1 MKKTILE
8 AFRELGF
15 EMEQIEDSDHYK
27 FEFEGHNYIWMY
39 NEDDESFLNI
49 VLPSLLPITEEG
61 AIGFYQLMDNVN
73 STVKY
78 VKAYKFCDGLWLF
91 YERELMGEEDL
102 EKSINHMIY
111 RLEATA
117 NYIKDLI
124 ESLEDSDDDDDNC
137 DMIIDDIEDLDDAE
151 EVEATESD
159 SPTEE

>member
-1 MKKTILE
+1 MKETILE

-15 EMEQIEDSDHYK
+15 VMEQIEDSDHYK
-27 FEFEGHNYIWMY
+27 FEFEGRNYIWMY

-61 AIGFYQLMDNVN
+61 TIGFYQLMDNVN

-78 VKAYKFCDGLWLF
+78 VKAYKLNDALWLF
-91 YERELMGEEDL
+91 YERELMGEENL
-102 EKSINHMIY
+102 EKSINHMIL
-111 RLEATA
+111 RLEATS

-124 ESLEDSDDDDDNC
+124 NSLEDSDDDDDS
-137 DMIIDDIEDLDDAE
+137 DMLIDDIEVLDDAE
-151 EVEATESD
+151 EIVSTECD

>member
-1 MKKTILE
+1 MKETILE

-61 AIGFYQLMDNVN
+61 AIGFYQLMDNIN

-78 VKAYKFCDGLWLF
+78 VKAYKLNDALWLF
-91 YERELMGEEDL
+91 YERELMGEENL
-102 EKSINHMIY
+102 EKSINHMIL
-111 RLEATA
+111 RLEATS

-124 ESLEDSDDDDDNC
+124 KSLEDSDDDDDS
-137 DMIIDDIEDLDDAE
+137 DMLIDDIEVLDDAE
-151 EVEATESD
+151 EIVATECD
-159 SPTEE
+159 SPTEG

>member
-1 MKKTILE
+1 MKETILE

-61 AIGFYQLMDNVN
+61 AIGFYQLMDNIN

-78 VKAYKFCDGLWLF
+78 VKAYKLNDALWLF
-91 YERELMGEEDL
+91 YERELMGEENL
-102 EKSINHMIY
+102 EKSINHMIL
-111 RLEATA
+111 RLEATS

-124 ESLEDSDDDDDNC
+124 KSLEDSDDDDDS
-137 DMIIDDIEDLDDAE
+137 DILIDDIEVLDDAE
-151 EVEATESD
+151 EIVATECD
-159 SPTEE
+159 SPTEG

>member
-1 MKKTILE
+1 MKETILE

-61 AIGFYQLMDNVN
+61 AIGFYQLMDNIN

-78 VKAYKFCDGLWLF
+78 VKAYKLNDALWLF
-91 YERELMGEEDL
+91 YERELMGEENL
-102 EKSINHMIY
+102 EKSINHMIL
-111 RLEATA
+111 RLEATS

-124 ESLEDSDDDDDNC
+124 KSLEDSDDDDDS
-137 DMIIDDIEDLDDAE
+137 DMLIDDIEVLDDAE
-151 EVEATESD
+151 EIVATECD

>member
-1 MKKTILE
+1 MKETILE

-15 EMEQIEDSDHYK
+15 VMEQIEDSDHYK

-61 AIGFYQLMDNVN
+61 AIGFYQLMDNIN

-78 VKAYKFCDGLWLF
+78 VKAYKLNDALWLF
-91 YERELMGEEDL
+91 YERELMGEENL
-102 EKSINHMIY
+102 EKSINHMIL
-111 RLEATA
+111 RLEATS

-124 ESLEDSDDDDDNC
+124 KSLEDSDDDDDS
-137 DMIIDDIEDLDDAE
+137 DMHIDDIEVLDDAE
-151 EVEATESD
+151 EIVATECD

>member
-1 MKKTILE
+1 MKETILE

-15 EMEQIEDSDHYK
+15 VMEQIEDSDHYK
-27 FEFEGHNYIWMY
+27 FEFEGRNYIWMY

-78 VKAYKFCDGLWLF
+78 VKAYKLNDALWLF

-102 EKSINHMIY
+102 ERSINHMIL

-124 ESLEDSDDDDDNC
+124 NSLEDSDDDEEDC
-137 DMIIDDIEDLDDAE
+137 DRIIDDIEVFDDAE
-151 EVEATESD
+151 KVAATECD
-159 SPTEE
+159 SPTED